1 MDSYKHSALLTDLYE
16 FTMAY
21 TYFKQNRH
29 EDIAYFDMFVRTI
42 PNQGGYILFNGLN
55 QLIDQINNYKITE
68 EDCAYLRSTGFFD
81 EEFLN
86 YLSNLK
92 LTLDIWSIEEGTPV
106 FANEPLVTV
115 RGPLLR

>member
-1 MDSYKHSALLTDLYE
+1 MNSYKHSALLTDLYE

-55 QLIDQINNYKITE
+55 QLIDQINCSPHKPYA
-68 EDCAYLRSTGFFD
+68 DAFAAGRAADAGRLAALPPQPDPAGGGWHGHPPVRRPLRHH
-81 EEFLN
+81 
-86 YLSNLK
+86 
-92 LTLDIWSIEEGTPV
+92 
-106 FANEPLVTV
+106 AA
-115 RGPLLR
+115 